1 MSRYIKGL
9 VRDTFPSD
17 QPEGTW
23 RYAKNAIVN
32 RVDGTIGNEEGNA
45 LAVSIGRRKFQEGQ
59 FLAPIKGYKVIGTIE
74 VTDDRIIVFSVH
86 IDSTAQNEYGR
97 CEIGMLYYEEGNLES
112 MDYKTILNLP
122 GRTSEIEGPNC
133 KIIDTDFKFSTQHPI
148 TGTYKINSKQNL
160 IIYWT
165 DGKNPA
171 RSLNITR
178 QLENIQ
184 NVFNDWY
191 AGGGTAT
198 NISRYYEHIYG
209 KFPETSYN
217 RTYIDRL
224 NLFPH
229 AGPTPSIE
237 LQKVISGG
245 GLVSG
250 SYQLA
255 LAYVDKDLVATNY
268 VVVDNPVPIVDDIES
283 VLPIERYDGCPPGTQ
298 TGKSIVWRIFDY
310 NTDYDYIRPAIIQH
324 LGGER
329 FAFQLHDIEVDSDNA
344 PIVLTFSG
352 TEGYQSSSVD
362 DIVIDTIAYDTVKTM
377 TQLDDVLYLGNL
389 ERNLDVGYQHYAGD
403 IKLSA
408 KIRTFDAFDEF
419 SMVSDNMENGFIE
432 MPPFETNKANGYR
445 DPYNAYK
452 RRGYTRG
459 EVYAFYI
466 SFIMNDGSMSY
477 AYHIPGRQA
486 IWDELDP
493 LENAENFNAENINK
507 LGDIKNFHFKS
518 YSQQS
523 YSNDMEYWENAHE
536 YYPDTE
542 SFSSPVY
549 KDEDG
554 NPAKVRHHR
563 FPKNDN
569 PDFRVI
575 ESTTTSSI
583 TTEIE
588 PMPTKKIRFTSA
600 AINQNKM
607 EDLNITFYL
616 NDGSTVGPNS
626 GYLDD
631 HDAFYCVEGLGDL
644 VPGSTYVIQW
654 GVDSLLI
661 PDWTGLDPGGAYLA
675 ECLAVDDSGWV
686 LFDHSQAQASGIWGD
701 LGFSGPGYYGGDSNI
716 DNNFPNDFNLYND
729 ENVNGHIHSS
739 PLAGAAVSISEG
751 GTVSDSVRALGFTL
765 ENIKIPQ
772 EIANKVQGFRIYYA
786 DRQHANKR
794 ILGQGVVTPYDKV
807 EGQIGGCSQNNTG
820 AAGVVQNFW
829 IKTPLRFNDGL
840 YSGTAPNDG
849 KQYQML
855 SFYNFELLRTQK
867 SISPATHIAPQWIST
882 YHTFLGPG
890 AHHLESNAGT
900 GGSACDVEIINSR
913 FYIASNYD
921 FSVGKTYKVLKE
933 RCKTYVNGDSILD
946 ASGHGFGYK
955 LYNQGGETHIALGLA
970 GNSSNGGF
978 LERVN
983 TAGSGNETPIVDNK
997 SSYLGEIVKAY
1008 TVNLEA
1014 FKTDVYN
1021 TIDSQNLIWTGFEIK
1036 GLNLENFIIGGEG
1049 DFAVGALSGGRSLKD
1064 RSNRRSKASRNA
1076 PEVASYVEEAG
1087 GVVFHAPFSS
1097 GGSYYVFTEF
1107 DICNS
1112 AGLTADNVIG
1122 DPGTLDYS
1130 CFYDSV
1136 TAEQGMAEFNAGP
1149 AFDLTGHTDWKVPTE
1164 NEFIKWSWVMGP
1176 YFGFPFED
1184 QYSSALLSYFNQE
1197 LVLNAAG
1204 THWPELTNNI
1214 NLGRSYIRSH
1224 TYIGIG
1230 PPDNVYAECPND
1242 LGTTFGLFLH
1252 TAKAGHATIDSLTE
1266 NFYYPSGHEVYDLWD
1281 NIYTGG
1287 GAGSGVSILE
1297 NMWDPRIRGAGCST
1311 SAITGETSNT
1321 DNGHAGWVRGMFGW
1335 EVQSIEAGD
1344 WYGSTNFRNQAEVDS
1359 NSHFYQFVNQTQLFI
1374 APRYGRLKGWRH
1386 HYAPAPPD
1394 PIMGCTDPAAINYN
1408 PDATMAD
1415 HSCEYAPE
1423 PPPECGEPVGS
1434 GGDGVI
1440 LGGDTF
1446 ICKYGFRQ
1454 TLTPRVSTY
1463 NGAAQVSTF
1472 FTIIESTDN
1481 INFRHEEDSSTTY
1494 FPGSSM
1500 QKVSILD
1507 RDGKTQ
1513 DLENLF
1519 DLTGPDKIKYNADYS
1534 LVNNTRPAFVLPN
1547 LITAPSKFTTRI
1559 HRSAKS
1565 DPRSLIDNYRI
1576 FLSQEHKDMAR
1587 NRGSLW
1593 TLSTF
1598 NNLLYIHMEDSL
1610 FVTKGKQTMSM
1621 KDGSEAFIGTG
1632 DIFAQT
1638 PDELVQTEHGYG
1650 GTQSQFSTLVTK
1662 YGYFSVDER
1671 NKKVFLTT
1679 NKMTEIS
1686 NLGMEKW
1693 FYNNLAVEKDSHSTY
1708 TSNQYELAEG
1718 LTSQEANISSLT
1730 NMTDSPITGKGLISA
1745 WDEKYQRIL
1754 LTKRA
1759 LILTERGRSLRNKGG
1774 KGVAGGLIY
1783 DTDAES
1789 YKLLFEPSVSLLQN
1803 GNFEAGNELIS
1814 KTNFEFTTFL
1824 DIEPLPSSFF
1834 WRASRPLHR
1843 EVINNILE
1851 LKYNPQGYIY
1861 QFFNLEKDKNYN
1873 LEITWKGDHGIHV
1886 SLEPLN
1892 AILNTASPES
1902 DFITTTVPVR
1912 VRESGS
1918 YRLKIHGGIDIDATL
1933 YIKEISLK
1941 DAGYSGWSLDS
1952 GWTITNEEA
1961 INSGTSAGHIS
1972 QTVPVESGK
1981 NHVLT
1986 FTISRLTTGSLKVFY
2001 GKSAPFIRNF
2011 VSNGTYTI
2019 EDVWQGEDSELS
2031 FYASGGFDGAIDS
2044 VIFNSTPALSYV
2056 VSDPVT
2062 NYYLDTKSI
2071 VSDSPAIQSV
2081 FIPSGESVSIT
2092 SKRKAPRSME
2102 LPEVGDTY
2110 QGAYVYEVEPI
2121 VSAQNIYNIHLA
2133 KHLPDTYRYGCLG
2146 KPYVNI
2152 PMFVSGPSAHI
2163 MFSACNAHMHLVA
2176 QQDVSVAGS
2185 SLQAGEDLGTEYNV
2199 AAESARQYG
2208 DGNSN
2213 DWALPNT
2220 GLLEKALEM
2229 YVEHHPEELEQS
2241 IYHTCEKGDPEG
2253 RQRSIYVV
2261 RYIANTYSNNGTP
2274 ADDLHA
2280 NTIGLPTKFLP
2291 VHRTNSGYSSLLAN
2305 IQLALSLGH
2314 TAAAIFSGMQ
2324 INPAGY
2330 FASLGVEAPNT
2341 ALDDFTD
2348 QNFDDLYFNDDL
2360 ALGQILDTPQGYHYV
2375 TDGPYRTR
2383 QLADYIKTLYTEV
2396 NFTPATTGAASWG
2409 ELFDVVNVGTPFRN
2423 LGNEYDSSVKINWH
2437 IPTKNELTVIA
2448 KNCTRYPSENGDSE
2462 GSDVFIHH
2470 DKGWNMIGA
2479 SSTDAVA
2486 TYLTESSTDIIQ
2498 DAAMDTAGYS
2508 NKYRTTSYIMGS
2520 SSLLK
2525 FNESGNVYF
2534 YGVDIGREGHAFG
2547 AQWRRDVHLTGVSAA
2562 DNSDP
2567 VNVSEQET
2575 EYIPISPTN
2584 TADYILTG
2592 HETGPSS
2599 DNVLRPFEADGSHET
2614 RVYAFHQCAEL
2625 DETTFPEIADK
2636 EVGDE
2641 FDIDPITGAVSP
2653 ATYGVNTVKVYM
2665 DRSADS
2671 LGSAGDI
2678 FTTDWYMTP
2687 GNVEAGGVATI
2698 RNSLAIDK
2706 SNLEV
2711 INQDVTNELGVIV
2724 IRNQAWEPSEEEV
2737 IIEEVIEPTDPVD
2750 PKTDIWERVGWTISF
2765 YPELNSW
2772 GSLHDYLPHLYSYTS
2787 KTLYSFYNWKDYPTQ
2802 FWNDSGWVGNAN
2814 DESWGIWEHNR
2825 SENPGLFYGP
2835 SEGSS
2840 IDVNDYNWIRPFE
2853 VEVIENKERDVS
2865 KVYSSFAYETEV
2877 YAAANTGTPNLNQI
2891 RYKRLDKDG
2900 FTSFF
2905 VYNNTQHSG
2914 NINIRHLENVRKVGH
2929 LWNINKFRDMSKIWK
2944 STLDG
2949 YTLQT
2954 VQTSGFDGYISATT
2968 FASLSGESVGLDYV
2982 GNQDVHDMF
2991 EATWGTNGAYTIFTH
3006 PYYIA
3011 DSKPWNEKRKF
3022 ADTYLGIRL
3031 IHNNVNKNFV
3041 NLYSTSVGM
3050 RKHNR

>member
-32 RVDGTIGNEEGNA
+32 RVDGTIGNEEGNS
-45 LAVSIGRRKFQEGQ
+45 LAVSIGRRIFRQGE

-74 VTDDRIIVFSVH
+74 ITDDRIIVFSVH
-86 IDSTAQNEYGR
+86 IDSNYKNEYGR
-97 CEIGMLYYEEGNLES
+97 CEVGMLYYKEGNLES
-112 MDYKTILNLP
+112 MDYKSILNLP
-122 GRTSEIEGPNC
+122 GRTGEIQGPNC
-133 KIIDTDFKFSTQHPI
+133 KVIDTDFKFSTQHPI
-148 TGTYKINSKQNL
+148 TGTYKIDAKQNL
-160 IIYWT
+160 IIYFT

-171 RSLNITR
+171 RSLNVTR
-178 QLENIQ
+178 QLKNIQ
-184 NVFNDWY
+184 DIFNSNTNV
-191 AGGGTAT
+191 G
-198 NISRYYEHIYG
+198 RYYEHIYG

-217 RTYIDRL
+217 KNYIDRL

-237 LQKVISGG
+237 LQEVISGG

-250 SYQLA
+250 AYQLA
-255 LAYVDKDLVATNY
+255 LAYVDKDLVVTNY
-268 VVVDNPVPIVDDIES
+268 VIVDNPVSIVDDIES

-329 FAFQLHDIEVDSDNA
+329 FAFQLHDIEVDSENA
-344 PIVLTFSG
+344 PIILTFSG

-389 ERNLDVGYQHYAGD
+389 ERNVDVGYQQYAGD
-403 IKLSA
+403 IKLLP
-408 KIRTFDAFDEF
+408 KIRTFSQFDEF
-419 SMVSDNMENGFIE
+419 SMLSDNLENGFIE
-432 MPPFETNKANGYR
+432 LPPFETSKANGYR

-466 SFIMNDGSMSY
+466 AFILNDGSMSY

-486 IWDELDP
+486 IFDELDP
-493 LENAENFNAENINK
+493 LENADDFNVENINK

-518 YSQQS
+518 YSQQQ
-523 YSNDMEYWENAHE
+523 YSNNMEYWENAFE

-542 SFSSPVY
+542 AFSSSVY
-549 KDEDG
+549 KDSEG
-554 NPAKVRHHR
+554 NPARIRHHR

-575 ESTTTSSI
+575 ESVTTSEI

-588 PMPTKKIRFTSA
+588 PLPEKEFRITSGA
-600 AINQNKM
+600 VNQNKI
-607 EDLNITFYL
+607 EALNITFWFA
-616 NDGSTVGPNS
+616 NGTSVGPNS
-626 GYLDD
+626 GFQDD
-631 HDAFYCVEGLGDL
+631 HEAYLISNAGDL
-644 VPGSTYVIQW
+644 VVGEMYVVSW
-654 GVDSLLI
+654 NAPWYLNAGESNGVYI
-661 PDWTGLDPGGAYLA
+661 A
-675 ECLAVDDSGWV
+675 ECVAIDVATGWV
-686 LFDHSQAQASGIWGD
+686 LFDHEQAEAPGIFGD
-701 LGFSGPGYYGGDSNI
+701 LGFSGPGHYGNHQTGNV
-716 DNNFPNDFNLYND
+716 DNNFPNDVNLYPD
-729 ENVNGHIHSS
+729 ENIYGSIFSS
-739 PLAGAAVSISEG
+739 PFSGAAIAISEG
-751 GTVSDSVRALGFTL
+751 GTVSENVRALGFTL

-772 EIANKVQGFRIYYA
+772 EIADKVQGFRIYYA

-807 EGQIGGCSQNNTG
+807 EGQIGGCTANSTG
-820 AAGVVQNFW
+820 AAGTVQNFW
-829 IKTPLRFNDGL
+829 IKTPLRFNDSL
-840 YSGTAPNDG
+840 YEGTAPNDG

-890 AHHLESNAGT
+890 AHHIQSSE
-900 GGSACDVEIINSR
+900 SACDIEIINSR
-913 FYIASNYD
+913 FYISSNYD

-970 GNSSNGGF
+970 GNSDNAGF
-978 LERVN
+978 LQRVN
-983 TAGSGNETPIVDNK
+983 SEGTAGETPVVDNP
-997 SSYLGEIVKAY
+997 SSYLGELVKAY

-1036 GLNLENFIIGGEG
+1036 GLNLQNFIIGKDG
-1049 DFAVGALSGGRSLKD
+1049 DFAVGALSGGRSLK
-1064 RSNRRSKASRNA
+1064 SKGTRRSKAARSLPA
-1076 PEVASYVEEAG
+1076 IGTYDEAAG
-1087 GVVFHAPFSS
+1087 GVVYKHDYHPDT
-1097 GGSYYVFTEF
+1097 GSWSYWVFLKD
-1107 DICNS
+1107 DICGPLPGPTNI
-1112 AGLTADNVIG
+1112 TG

-1130 CFYDSV
+1130 CFFNSV
-1136 TAEQGMAEFNAGP
+1136 TAINGVGLFNEFLAQGQ
-1149 AFDLTGHTDWKVPTE
+1149 TGHSDWQVPTRE
-1164 NEFIKWSWVMGP
+1164 HLFKIGQGIQNDSSILEH
-1176 YFGFPFED
+1176 FET
-1184 QYSSALLSYFNQE
+1184 SIVSN
-1197 LVLNAAG
+1197 G
-1204 THWPELTNNI
+1204 TTWPEEVNSL

-1224 TYIGIG
+1224 TYIGVENSTPWAVDCQG
-1230 PPDNVYAECPND
+1230 AYD
-1242 LGTTFGLFLH
+1242 LGTTWSVFLH
-1252 TAKAGHATIDSLTE
+1252 VAAAGARNTVGNIVP
-1266 NFYYPSGHEVYDLWD
+1266 FVYPSGDPMSNTTIGCGTFYDSFPAPGCGEMAVLGWYD
-1281 NIYTGG
+1281 SDPINNLAFEPGVIHPLNPAYGWG
-1287 GAGSGVSILE
+1287 HGAGDGICFDVI
-1297 NMWDPRIRGAGCST
+1297 PV
-1311 SAITGETSNT
+1311 GEVVGT
-1321 DNGHAGWVRGMFGW
+1321 
-1335 EVQSIEAGD
+1335 
-1344 WYGSTNFRNQAEVDS
+1344 TNFRDMTTTNP
-1359 NSHFYQFVNQTQLFI
+1359 NSIFYDYRNLSDLHI
-1374 APRYGRLKGWRH
+1374 SDRYGRLKAVRH
-1386 HYAPAPPD
+1386 HYLEEPEEPAP
-1394 PIMGCTDPAAINYN
+1394 IEGCTNPAAINYN
-1408 PDATMAD
+1408 PDATVSD
-1415 HSCEYAPE
+1415 NSCEFAPE

-1434 GGDGVI
+1434 GGDGII

-1481 INFRHEEDSSTTY
+1481 VNFRHEEDSSTTY

-1513 DLENLF
+1513 DLLNLF
-1519 DLTGPDKIKYNADYS
+1519 DLSGPDKIKYNQDYS
-1534 LVNNTRPAFVLPN
+1534 IVNNTRPAFVLPS
-1547 LITAPSKFTTRI
+1547 LITVPSIFTTRI

-1565 DPRSLIDNYRI
+1565 DPKSLIDNYRV

-1587 NRGSLW
+1587 NRGALW

-1708 TSNQYELAEG
+1708 ASNQYTLADG
-1718 LTSQEANISSLT
+1718 LTYGDANISSLT

-1759 LILTERGRSLRNKGG
+1759 LILTETGRSLRNRGSRGVSGG
-1774 KGVAGGLIY
+1774 IIY
-1783 DTDAES
+1783 DANEEA

-1803 GNFEAGNELIS
+1803 GNFERGNELIN
-1814 KTNFEFTTFL
+1814 KTNFEFASFL
-1824 DIEPLPSSFF
+1824 DIDPLPSSFF
-1834 WRASRPLHR
+1834 WRASRPLDR
-1843 EVINNILE
+1843 SVVDNVLE
-1851 LKYNPQGYIY
+1851 LGYNPEGYIY
-1861 QFFNLEKDKNYN
+1861 QYFDLDKNKTYI
-1873 LEITWKGDHGIHV
+1873 LEITWKGNHGIHA
-1886 SLEPLN
+1886 SLNGTTSL
-1892 AILNTASPES
+1892 LNTSSAES
-1902 DFITTTVPVR
+1902 SFITTTVPVI
-1912 VRESGS
+1912 VRESSS
-1918 YRLKIHGGIDIDATL
+1918 YKLEIKGNTNVNDTL
-1933 YIKEISLK
+1933 FIKEISLK
-1941 DAGYSGWSLDS
+1941 NSEHPAWQLDAGWS
-1952 GWTITNEEA
+1952 IRNEEA
-1961 INSGTSAGHIS
+1961 INTGTSSGHIS
-1972 QTVPVESGK
+1972 QYVEAEVEK

-1986 FTISRLTTGSLKVFY
+1986 FTISKRTTGSLKVFY
-2001 GKSAPFIRNF
+2001 GKTAPFVRTFN
-2011 VSNGTYTI
+2011 SNGTFTI
-2019 EDVWQGEDSELS
+2019 EDVWQGSDSELS
-2031 FYASGGFDGAIDS
+2031 FYASEGFDGAIDN
-2044 VIFNSTPALSYV
+2044 VIFNRTPDLSYV
-2056 VSDPVT
+2056 VYDYAT
-2062 NYYLDTKSI
+2062 DFYLDTKTI
-2071 VSDSPAIQSV
+2071 VSKSANVQSV
-2081 FIPSGESVSIT
+2081 FIPSGESVTVT
-2092 SKRKAPRSME
+2092 SKKRSGRTTE

-2121 VSAQNIYNIHLA
+2121 VSAQGIYNIHLA
-2133 KHLPDTYRYGCLG
+2133 KHLPDTYRWGCLG
-2146 KPYVNI
+2146 RPFISI
-2152 PMFVSGPSAHI
+2152 PMFVSGPSANV
-2163 MFSACNAHMHLVA
+2163 MFSACNTQTHVIAN
-2176 QQDVSVAGS
+2176 
-2185 SLQAGEDLGTEYNV
+2185 EDLSVEGTSLASGEAFGTEYEV
-2199 AAESARQYG
+2199 AAPTARDYG

-2213 DWALPNT
+2213 DWTLPNT

-2229 YVEHHPEELEQS
+2229 YVEHHSEELEQTY
-2241 IYHTCEKGDPEG
+2241 YHTCEKGDPAG

-2261 RYIANTYSNNGTP
+2261 RYIANSYSNSGSA
-2274 ADDLHA
+2274 ADNLHA
-2280 NTIGLPTKFLP
+2280 DTIGYPIKFFP
-2291 VHRTNSGYSSLLAN
+2291 VHRTTGGYSSLLAN
-2305 IQLALSLGH
+2305 INSALSNGH
-2314 TAAAIFSGMQ
+2314 TASEIFTGLQ
-2324 INPAGY
+2324 TNPTGY
-2330 FASLGVEAPNT
+2330 FNSISINAGDTPLN
-2341 ALDDFTD
+2341 DFLNQD
-2348 QNFDDLYFNDDL
+2348 FSDLVFNDDL
-2360 ALGQILDTPQGYHYV
+2360 ALGQVIGTPQGFHYV
-2375 TDGPYRTR
+2375 TDGGVRTR
-2383 QLADYIKTLYTEV
+2383 QIADYIKDLYIEV
-2396 NFTPATTGAASWG
+2396 NFTPDTTGAASWG

-2423 LGNEYDSSVKINWH
+2423 LGNHYDSSVMINWH
-2437 IPTKNELTVIA
+2437 LPNKNELTVIA
-2448 KNCTRYPSENGDSE
+2448 KNCTRYPNEDGDTA
-2462 GSDVFIHH
+2462 GADLFIPH
-2470 DKGWNMIGA
+2470 DKGWNMVGA
-2479 SSTDAVA
+2479 SANDALP
-2486 TYLTESSTDIIQ
+2486 TYLSTTTTDILQ
-2498 DAAMDTAGYS
+2498 DAAMDAAGYL
-2508 NKYRTTSYIMGS
+2508 NKYTSTSYIMGS

-2525 FNESGNVYF
+2525 FNESGMVYF
-2534 YGVDIGREGHAFG
+2534 YGVDIGREGHTHG
-2547 AQWRRDVHLTGVSAA
+2547 AHWRRDVHLTGVGAA
-2562 DNSDP
+2562 DDSSP
-2567 VNVSEQET
+2567 AETSEAWT
-2575 EYIPISPTN
+2575 EYIPTSPTSHATYMLN
-2584 TADYILTG
+2584 E
-2592 HETGPSS
+2592 HETGPTSGGM
-2599 DNVLRPFEADGSHET
+2599 LGAFEADGTHAT
-2614 RVYAFHQCAEL
+2614 RAYAFHQCAEL

-2641 FDIDPITGAVSP
+2641 FDIDPITGAVSAP
-2653 ATYGVNTVKVYM
+2653 TYGVNTVKVYM
-2665 DRSADS
+2665 DRTGDS
-2671 LGSAGDI
+2671 LGSAGAI
-2678 FTTDWYMTP
+2678 FTPDWYMTP
-2687 GNVEAGGVATI
+2687 GNIEGGGAATI
-2698 RNSLAIDK
+2698 KNSLALDK
-2706 SNLEV
+2706 NSLEAV
-2711 INQDVTNELGVIV
+2711 NQDVANEIGLIV
-2724 IRNQAWEPSEEEV
+2724 IRKQAFELTDEV
-2737 IIEEVIEPTDPVD
+2737 IIEEVIDPEPEVQ
-2750 PKTDIWERVGWTISF
+2750 TDIWERVGWTISF

-2787 KTLYSFYNWKDYPTQ
+2787 KTLYSFYNWKDYPLQ
-2802 FWNDSGWVGNAN
+2802 FWGASGWPGNAN

-2825 SENPGLFYGP
+2825 AENPGLFYGP
-2835 SEGSS
+2835 GAGSP
-2840 IDVNDYNWIRPFE
+2840 IDVNAYDWIRPFE
-2853 VEVIENKERDVS
+2853 VEVIENKERDIS

-2877 YAAANTGTPNLNQI
+2877 YAAANTGSPNLNQI

-2914 NINIRHLENVRKVGH
+2914 NINISHLENVRKVGH
-2929 LWNINKFRDMSKIWK
+2929 LWNINKFRDMSKTWK
-2944 STLDG
+2944 STLGG

-2954 VQTSGFDGYISATT
+2954 VETSGFDGYISATT
-2968 FASLSGESVGLDYV
+2968 FSSLTGESQGLDYV

-2991 EATWGTNGAYTIFTH
+2991 EATWGKNGAYTIFTH

-3011 DSKPWNEKRKF
+3011 DSKPWNKQRKF